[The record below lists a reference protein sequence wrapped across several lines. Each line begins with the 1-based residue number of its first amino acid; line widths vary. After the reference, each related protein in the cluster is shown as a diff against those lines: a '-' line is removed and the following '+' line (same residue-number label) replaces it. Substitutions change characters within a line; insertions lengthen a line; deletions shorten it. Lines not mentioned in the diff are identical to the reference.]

1 VESIGIKMKRVV
13 NGISYNTDTALR
25 LGFDREVEMQGPTTL
40 YQTKGGA
47 FFLQFEMETSV
58 WNESSRA
65 NVTVKEPIFRPIGP
79 GHAKD
84 WLSEKGV
91 EVFHNPFKDK
101 LSDTSEREPGG
112 TLAVR
117 VPATLKRAVE
127 QAAKNAG
134 ISGNAWTMRCIE
146 RGVRDDELTQLL
158 GTIAFSLQYL
168 EDNDKR
174 LKRADRIRIGRATME
189 ALEAGWKRRFPDVP
203 VDEMRAHVAEQ
214 WDEEL
219 EIHASGEPL
228 A

>member
-1 VESIGIKMKRVV
+1 MKRVV

-25 LGFDREVEMQGPTTL
+25 LGFYREVEMQGPTTL
-40 YQTKGGA
+40 YQTNGGA

-84 WLSEKGV
+84 WLSQTGV

-174 LKRADRIRIGRATME
+174 LKRADRIRIGRATMK

-219 EIHASGEPL
+219 ESHASGEPL